1 MVWLCAGA
9 IARGIEPP
17 ARLFHEGIQSYLDGN
32 YTNAAECFRGVAVQS
47 HAAGAWYNLG
57 NAEWR
62 LGRAGPAVL
71 AWERARW
78 IDPFHEPARANL
90 DFARKTSQLEH
101 PELAWYEICSAWL
114 PTPWWSWLAAG
125 CFWGSATLLIL
136 PGALRWGR
144 SDWHQGLASAGF
156 ALFLLVLPALAG
168 VQTRSKLGVVLMSP
182 TPLRLAPAEHA
193 QNIGKLNAGEA
204 VRREGRRGAYYY
216 VHAAN
221 EIAGWVKSGEVGW
234 IAEGW

>member
-1 MVWLCAGA
+1 MVWLFSSAMT
-9 IARGIEPP
+9 RGIEP
-17 ARLFHEGIQSYLDGN
+17 AERSFQEGIQSYLAGN
-32 YTNAAECFRGVAVQS
+32 YTNAAELFRGAAAQS
-47 HAAGAWYNLG
+47 QGAGAWHNVG

-62 LGRAGPAVL
+62 SGRVGAAVL

-90 DFARKTSQLEH
+90 DFARKTSSLEH
-101 PELAWYEICSAWL
+101 PELAWYEICSTWL
-114 PTPWWSWLAAG
+114 PTSWWGWLAVV

-156 ALFLLVLPALAG
+156 AVFLLVLPALAG
-168 VQTRSKLGVVLMSP
+168 VWTRSRLGVVLSSP

-193 QNIGKLNAGEA
+193 QFIGKLNPGEA
-204 VRREGRRGAYYY
+204 VRREGRRGGYYY
-216 VHAAN
+216 VHAGN
-221 EIAGWVKSGEVGW
+221 DIAGWVKPGEVGW
-234 IAEGW
+234 IAEMP